1 MQHLDKQPY
10 AYIAAFVAK
19 LSEVG
24 HRLLPTVK
32 SRVKCDQCQDR
43 FTSRERLAKH
53 RQSRHSNQIH
63 TRAECDNAFVSK
75 LRQGKSQ
82 EESAHCKKLKY
93 RPMCMMM
100 VQDVFLWNFSMWM
113 AKLFLVWNNIW
124 QLCHLGEKSRTYSKK
139 LNCFKKM
146 FPVVITP
153 LKHILLWHN
162 SPSLWA

>member
-1 MQHLDKQPY
+1 MHLMQHLDKQPY

-24 HRLLPTVK
+24 HRLQPTVK

-63 TRAECDNAFVSK
+63 TRAECDNTFVSK

-100 VQDVFLWNFSMWM
+100 VQDVFL
-113 AKLFLVWNNIW
+113 
-124 QLCHLGEKSRTYSKK
+124 
-139 LNCFKKM
+139 
-146 FPVVITP
+146 
-153 LKHILLWHN
+153 
-162 SPSLWA
+162 